1 MPSIVKNLTESMNND
16 ELDLAFDKARSV
28 IETKVPE
35 DKRKEVLQTIMT
47 TLKEHPDQEDAFI
60 SNPTTF
66 GPLASYNTPSEGSKD
81 GAAAEEMAGVDPK
94 GEDTIGKPATKAEP
108 GEDSDF
114 DGIQITYADGA
125 KVLRIGI
132 DTDKKTYLVSAN
144 GSKLHKYGLVLVQMD
159 MDTLV
164 KGKEFSLLIDT
175 AHNPYEPKFEK
186 WNSHSPITDIEKVK
200 ISEAEVS
207 EAIDRKTEFKPT
219 TAEPAA
225 ADVGTPESKEDAE
238 PEDPKTPDEIDKA
251 KETELDK
258 LAVQYPVISNCIK
271 QRFRNVPEDGEKV
284 AAMLNKILNGAGV
297 SAEKWNNYIT
307 DKAKKGQDRAIIQNK
322 IIPTIANACGVDV
335 PRQVNDDQRDTL
347 KDRNGNS
354 VGSIVIPEGFNQAPI
369 ELGDQVMSMDFG
381 YPAINFNSELI
392 RQILHTDPA
401 SNPKQLKKLLK
412 ALMNR
417 VNGSPAGQALL
428 QEFIFS
434 FSLTK
439 TTGGVKRSQMY
450 KLIKNAASA
459 EGIPMLRRPLKVESE
474 NLVGNSEAKTIKVV
488 PLNAL
493 AKDEPEPK
501 PKETEAPA
509 TESIS
514 WLDANPILESEFW
527 FSKNNSEDTQKMY
540 GDPVDLPALYLK
552 QFYTVLV
559 PSGPTGL
566 HNYARYMSAK
576 DSKNLA
582 KRLGKEAIE
591 EIKTANHNVNDM
603 ILQKYIEEND
613 GVPPFYILKPRTK
626 PSKERLRVC
635 DDTKVNGRVCIKSI
649 DGKNKAAYFM
659 EADKI
664 DSVFEAG

>member
-1 MPSIVKNLTESMNND
+1 MIDPDKNDQDIIKEKPEVKTETKSEEAALDGGGTEESAPNAENIDESKQEIVDKNIGHDEASAEIPSEGKPENSNND
-16 ELDLAFDKARSV
+16 E
-28 IETKVPE
+28 
-35 DKRKEVLQTIMT
+35 Q
-47 TLKEHPDQEDAFI
+47 
-60 SNPTTF
+60 
-66 GPLASYNTPSEGSKD
+66 
-81 GAAAEEMAGVDPK
+81 
-94 GEDTIGKPATKAEP
+94 
-108 GEDSDF
+108 
-114 DGIQITYADGA
+114 
-125 KVLRIGI
+125 
-132 DTDKKTYLVSAN
+132 
-144 GSKLHKYGLVLVQMD
+144 
-159 MDTLV
+159 
-164 KGKEFSLLIDT
+164 
-175 AHNPYEPKFEK
+175 
-186 WNSHSPITDIEKVK
+186 
-200 ISEAEVS
+200 
-207 EAIDRKTEFKPT
+207 
-219 TAEPAA
+219 
-225 ADVGTPESKEDAE
+225 DV
-238 PEDPKTPDEIDKA
+238 KTP
-251 KETELDK
+251 KEKEEQKQTELDK
-258 LAVQYPVISNCIK
+258 LSIQYPVITKCIK

-284 AAMLNKILNGAGV
+284 AAMLNKILNGAGH
-297 SAEKWNNYIT
+297 SKEEWTKYIT
-307 DKAKKGQDRAIIQNK
+307 EKASKGQDRAIIQNK

-392 RQILHTDPA
+392 RQILRTDPA

-428 QEFIFS
+428 KEFIFS

-493 AKDEPEPK
+493 AKAEP
-501 PKETEAPA
+501 EAPA

-514 WLDANPILESEFW
+514 WLDADPMLESELW
-527 FSKNNSEDTQKMY
+527 FSKNKSEDTQKMY
-540 GDPVDLPALYLK
+540 GDPVELPALYIK
-552 QFYTVLV
+552 QFYTILV

-566 HNYARYMSAK
+566 HNYARYMSAQ

-582 KRLGKEAIE
+582 KRLGQEAIE
-591 EIKTANHNVNDM
+591 EIKTANHNVKDM

-649 DGKNKAAYFM
+649 DGNNKAAYFM